1 MAGRDKD
8 ATWRTLGTL
17 CRELGWSRPR
27 LFYELQNGLRTRTFP
42 PGHVFNWHDPSLRR
56 VLDVEASTLPLSY
69 ANASGMATVNSSL
82 TMQEPIGIEAL
93 PPDEALPPPADA
105 SAQWAR
111 ATTRRLRD
119 ENRPPED
126 AKKKQS
132 ELARLLAAEAQTA
145 VKAGQL
151 NHALKASYLEN
162 QLIPWGIWPLKSFK

>member
-1 MAGRDKD
+1 MRHGARWAPSAASLAGRGL
-8 ATWRTLGTL
+8 ACFTSCRTD
-17 CRELGWSRPR
+17 W
-27 LFYELQNGLRTRTFP
+27 TRTFP

-111 ATTRRLRD
+111 AATRRLRD

-132 ELARLLAAEAQTA
+132 
-145 VKAGQL
+145 
-151 NHALKASYLEN
+151 
-162 QLIPWGIWPLKSFK
+162 